1 MKFNQKV
8 SNAMLCGAIET
19 MKADPN
25 DKTRRMVLEE
35 ILKAT
40 FLCPVTLSQP
50 PVTGKDGEPAIP
62 EGCQVQYQMLQD
74 SKDRPLLMAFTGEEQ
89 MQRWKEK
96 SGHSESYAFGCNFQ
110 EYAMMMLNK
119 QEDGSFGP
127 AQGFVI
133 DPYGENLVMDRD
145 KVINIMIRTKEVVI
159 K

>member
-8 SNAMLCGAIET
+8 SNSMLCGAIET

-25 DKTRRMVLEE
+25 DKTRQIVLEE

-50 PVTGKDGEPAIP
+50 PVQGKNGELVLPD
-62 EGCQVQYQMLQD
+62 GCQVRYQMLQD
-74 SKDRPLLMAFTGEEQ
+74 SENRPLLMAFTSEEQ

-96 SGHSESYAFGCNFQ
+96 SGNLESYAFTSIFQ
-110 EYAMMMLNK
+110 EYAMMMLNR

-145 KVINIMIRTKEVVI
+145 KVVNILIRTKGI
-159 K
+159 DLR